1 MSLGFSTVRVF
12 VCLSEYSKNSSPFV
26 ACRSFTPPPT
36 HIAMF
41 LTTTKPEMDCVSEPK
56 CMSKASGVDFPNK
69 SLSWSSLTSSS
80 MRGTE
85 ALGFPPLPFFF
96 RSFFFFTLRPFLLFQ
111 TRCLLLRCSLNFFS
125 SNTFQ
130 SWLTY
135 HAMNGLIILVF
146 LSHCYNEWFEFVLG
160 NFFYSSWLAF

>member
-1 MSLGFSTVRVF
+1 
-12 VCLSEYSKNSSPFV
+12 
-26 ACRSFTPPPT
+26 
-36 HIAMF
+36 MF

-56 CMSKASGVDFPNK
+56 CMSKASGVDFPNN

-96 RSFFFFTLRPFLLFQ
+96 RSFFFTLRPFLLFQ
-111 TRCLLLRCSLNFFS
+111 TRSLLLRCSLNFFS

-135 HAMNGLIILVF
+135 HAMNGLIIFVLVF
-146 LSHCYNEWFEFVLG
+146 LSHCYNELS
-160 NFFYSSWLAF
+160 SSWAISSTALDSPFSVRNSFSRAIFCSVFFLVLRWIPPLKP